1 MRETECSHYEPADG
15 DCLTNA
21 CGGGCVKYRAELEA
35 LRAENERLRTA
46 VEIER
51 EGQRSMARALSEINR
66 LSRLDVAVHLVP
78 SAENERLR
86 AAATEALAVL
96 TRLADS
102 AVYWSEYDVPVGIV
116 AEIDEAKAR
125 LAGALS
131 REARP

>member
-1 MRETECSHYEPADG
+1 MSEKTFPVPLCSTVEGMRWLYNTATDNFIRG
-15 DCLTNA
+15 LRDANA
-21 CGGGCVKYRAELEA
+21 ERAA
-35 LRAENERLRTA
+35 LR
-46 VEIER
+46 
-51 EGQRSMARALSEINR
+51 
-66 LSRLDVAVHLVP
+66 
-78 SAENERLR
+78 AENERLR

-116 AEIDEAKAR
+116 SEIDSAKAR